1 MQWSAEM
8 SDRIGDAVY
17 KLRGQCPQCI
27 TILFIKKYSKLVK
40 TT

>member
-1 MQWSAEM
+1 MQRSAEM

-27 TILFIKKYSKLVK
+27 TILVIKKYSKLVK